1 MSSPRS
7 IWCHARLCHRNTNII
22 GTIKNGR
29 IVIIGATAKMPAASL
44 GPSSK
49 RRTAILSDGSIAS
62 SSSVSKLTSPS
73 LIERLKYSAGLTHDP
88 DRDLARGVRGD
99 SQDEPIGS
107 VGYENVTNEKGERY
121 VSIGVELWL

>member
-1 MSSPRS
+1 
-7 IWCHARLCHRNTNII
+7 
-22 GTIKNGR
+22 
-29 IVIIGATAKMPAASL
+29 MPAASL

-49 RRTAILSDGSIAS
+49 RRTAILSDGSITT

-73 LIERLKYSAGLTHDP
+73 LVERLKYSAGLTHDP

-99 SQDEPIGS
+99 SQDEPLGS

-121 VSIGVELWL
+121 VRLAPNVVDCLRHLRGPGESYSDVILRLADR